1 MRSKFPLQSLLP
13 VVGSG
18 FGSAWLR
25 MVVRLDS
32 GFISFLNSGHKDSNR
47 LDSRLR
53 SVCSRPGSARGSAHR
68 TSGLGTVCSR
78 HGSARGTDQLETR
91 ISSRLCSSH
100 LGFGSAHYSRFSLH
114 RLVDLDRLG
123 DRLEA
128 RRISSMLGSAELR
141 ARLGAQ
147 LKIGWGWG
155 IVVQLGLA
163 WLRAQFGSL
172 SSAWCLGSA
181 RGSARTGS
189 PAQLEVRA
197 QGSALSLDRSPA
209 RLISAR
215 NFILGSLWFGSVL
228 AWSSAR
234 AGLVKS
240 VDLLTSYK
248 SESTYPHGQSF
259 WESKCCFWY
268 V

>member
-1 MRSKFPLQSLLP
+1 
-13 VVGSG
+13 
-18 FGSAWLR
+18 

-32 GFISFLNSGHKDSNR
+32 GPVSFLNSGHKDSNR

-78 HGSARGTDQLETR
+78 RGSARGSAHRTSGL
-91 ISSRLCSSH
+91 
-100 LGFGSAHYSRFSLH
+100 GSAHYSRFSLP

-141 ARLGAQ
+141 ARLGARFWAQ

-155 IVVQLGLA
+155 LVQLDLA
-163 WLRAQFGSL
+163 RRAQFGSL

-181 RGSARTGS
+181 PGSARTGS
-189 PAQLEVRA
+189 PARLEAQGLA
-197 QGSALSLDRSPA
+197 QGSELGLDRNPA

-215 NFILGSLWFGSVL
+215 SFILSSLWFGSAL
-228 AWSSAR
+228 AWNPAG

-240 VDLLTSYK
+240 VDLLMSYK

-259 WESKCCFWY
+259 WEPKCC

>member
-1 MRSKFPLQSLLP
+1 
-13 VVGSG
+13 
-18 FGSAWLR
+18 

-32 GFISFLNSGHKDSNR
+32 GLVSFLNSGHKDSNR

-78 HGSARGTDQLETR
+78 HGSARGSAHR
-91 ISSRLCSSH
+91 ISGL
-100 LGFGSAHYSRFSLH
+100 GSAHYSRFSLP
-114 RLVDLDRLG
+114 RLVDLAQRIG
-123 DRLEA
+123 SKA
-128 RRISSMLGSAELR
+128 QRISSMLGSAELR
-141 ARLGAQ
+141 ARLGARFWAQ

-155 IVVQLGLA
+155 LVVLGS

-172 SSAWCLGSA
+172 SSAWCLGST
-181 RGSARTGS
+181 RGSVRTGS
-189 PAQLEVRA
+189 PAHLEARGLA
-197 QGSALSLDRSPA
+197 QGSALGLDRSPA

-215 NFILGSLWFGSVL
+215 SFIPSSLWFGSAL

-248 SESTYPHGQSF
+248 SQSTYPHGQSF
-259 WESKCCFWY
+259 SEPKCCF
-268 V
+268 